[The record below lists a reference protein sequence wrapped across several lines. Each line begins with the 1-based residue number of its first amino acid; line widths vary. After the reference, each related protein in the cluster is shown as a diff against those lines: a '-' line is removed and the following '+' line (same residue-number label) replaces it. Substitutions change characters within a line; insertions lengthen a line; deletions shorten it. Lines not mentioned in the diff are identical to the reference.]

1 MNIIAF
7 FITLSAHAAAT
18 SLSCTSY
25 SGEYD
30 MKIEVRGNGAT
41 INVTRSTK
49 SGPLALPL
57 GSVELMPRE
66 ERNAEW
72 IGYEG
77 YSSRNNH
84 LTLRMKY
91 ADLNR
96 GDLIEPSLA
105 ISPDYT
111 DTYEVDNGL
120 RCRRQ

>member
-1 MNIIAF
+1 MTQKMGLRE
-7 FITLSAHAAAT
+7 FIDVLQAKGYTVGGSKQEDPVLLMPDGKAVET
-18 SLSCTSY
+18 WKEGY
-25 SGEYD
+25 PYD
-30 MKIEVRGNGAT
+30 
-41 INVTRSTK
+41 
-49 SGPLALPL
+49 
-57 GSVELMPRE
+57 ELMPRE

-91 ADLNR
+91 ADLKR

-120 RCRRQ
+120 RCQRQ